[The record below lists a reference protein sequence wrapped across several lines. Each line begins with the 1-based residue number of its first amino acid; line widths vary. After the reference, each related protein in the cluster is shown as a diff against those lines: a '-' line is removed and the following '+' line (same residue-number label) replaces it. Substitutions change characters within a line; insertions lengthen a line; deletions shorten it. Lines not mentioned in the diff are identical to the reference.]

1 MSLEM
6 IVKFKRLDGTAK
18 LPSYANPG
26 DAGMDFYS
34 AENSILQPNERKTIK
49 TGVAMAIPDGY
60 AGLIWDK
67 SGLASKKGIKTM
79 AGVIDSGYR
88 GEVQIVLH
96 NLGNEEFA
104 VEKGMKIAQMLIQPI
119 HQPRLEEVSEL
130 DSTERGSGG
139 FGSTGK

>member
-1 MSLEM
+1 ML
-6 IVKFKRLDGTAK
+6 IKFKKMDSNAK

-34 AENSILQPNERKTIK
+34 AENYVLRPNERKTVK
-49 TGVAMAIPDGY
+49 TGIAMAIPVGY
-60 AGLIWDK
+60 VGLIWDK

-79 AGVIDSGYR
+79 AGVVDSGYR

-96 NLGNEEFA
+96 NLGNEDFV
-104 VEKGMKIAQMLIQPI
+104 VEKDMKIAQMLIQPI
-119 HQPRLEEVSEL
+119 HQPRLEEVAEL
-130 DSTERGSGG
+130 DETKRGEGG

>member
-1 MSLEM
+1 ML
-6 IVKFKRLDGTAK
+6 IKFKKMDSNAK

-34 AENSILQPNERKTIK
+34 AENYVLRPNERKTVK
-49 TGVAMAIPDGY
+49 TGIAMAIPVGY
-60 AGLIWDK
+60 VGLIWDK

-79 AGVIDSGYR
+79 AGVVDSGYR

-96 NLGNEEFA
+96 NLGNEDFV
-104 VEKGMKIAQMLIQPI
+104 VEKDMKIAQMLIQPI
-119 HQPRLEEVSEL
+119 HQPRLEEVAEL
-130 DSTERGSGG
+130 DETKRGDGG